1 MGGGR
6 RMRDS
11 WRASPAGLPSPA
23 DLFVG
28 RDGELAALSRMLA
41 HAQTRLITLTGPPG
55 IGKTRL
61 AVACASAHAERSGCA
76 PVFVDL
82 APIRDPALVVVE
94 LAQAVGVEPRRGM
107 DLTGQLAA
115 ALGREERLVVLDNCE
130 HLLTAAPDVGQV
142 LAACP
147 RLRVLATSRE
157 RLRLSAE
164 QEFPVPPLAMP
175 APTDVADLS
184 FLAANPSVALL
195 LDRARRT
202 NPSFDLTSA
211 NALLVASACVRL
223 EGLPL
228 AIELAAARLKVLTPG
243 ELVFRLASRMEVL
256 ASSTRDVPARQRAL
270 RTAIAWSYDLLD
282 SGERALFRR
291 LSVFAGGWTLA
302 DAGSV
307 CTVNGDDVLSIVE
320 SLLDKSLIRRLPGD
334 AEAAEFSMLESL
346 REYSA
351 EQLASH
357 AETEET
363 QARHAGHYTSLAAQ
377 LEASIGLPEE
387 RAWVLRAGRHHA
399 DLRAA
404 LDYCLGAG
412 RDDWALWLAAALG
425 WYHYT
430 RGDLGHGQ
438 ALVDAVLPL
447 TADRYNAADMSDDAT
462 AAGQAGVLIVAGILA
477 WATGETGRAQDLLVS
492 ALERSEG
499 RRDARRAAIACAF
512 LGHAARAGGEWDTSA
527 DWHRRAEAGF
537 RQGGNTQGVAWARH
551 DLGLLARD
559 HGDLRSAVELLR
571 ASLRDFRELDYAW
584 AVAWSAW
591 GLGTTLSAQGRLE
604 EACPLLAEALQIY
617 KEASDTRGVA
627 QCLEAL
633 AYVAS
638 ERAHYE
644 SAARLI
650 GAAAALR
657 LRAAARQPDTEQART
672 SAVELVIARALG
684 PQAADTLMHAG
695 RTMPAQ
701 EAADLAVA
709 VASGAAPGDQDYT
722 QPVSLTPRERQVAA
736 LVASGRTNRQI
747 GRVLGISEKTAEVHL
762 HHVMSKL
769 DARSRAEVAAWAVT
783 HHLSAPARL
792 PPGQTAPSRMNPSS
806 GQEPGPR
813 GYPVIS
819 PIAPSWPRWP
829 RWCPGRGSNPPGY
842 QGLLSRRPP
851 RRWSRIP
858 GGRRA

>member
-1 MGGGR
+1 
-6 RMRDS
+6 MRDAR
-11 WRASPAGLPSPA
+11 RAPHSALPLPA

-28 RDGELAALSRMLA
+28 RDDELAAVFGMLA
-41 HAQTRLITLTGPPG
+41 SLQARLVTLTGPPG

-61 AVACASAHAERSGCA
+61 AVACAVAYAERSGCTA
-76 PVFVDL
+76 VFVDL
-82 APIRDPALVVVE
+82 APVRDPALVMAE
-94 LAQAVGVEPRRGM
+94 LAQAVGVELRGGT

-115 ALGREERLVVLDNCE
+115 ALGSQEWLVVLDNCE
-130 HLLTAAPDVGQV
+130 HLLAAAPDVGQV

-175 APTDVADLS
+175 GPAEVADLGC
-184 FLAANPSVALL
+184 LAANPSVALL

-202 NPSFDLTSA
+202 NPGFDLTSA
-211 NALLVASACVRL
+211 NAQLLANACVRL

-243 ELVFRLASRMEVL
+243 ELVSRLGSRMQVL
-256 ASSTRDVPARQRAL
+256 AGSTRDVPARQRAL
-270 RTAIAWSYDLLD
+270 RSAIAWSYDLLG

-302 DAGSV
+302 DAASV
-307 CTVNGDDVLSIVE
+307 CSLSAGEVLPAVE
-320 SLLDKSLIRRLPGD
+320 SLLEKSLIRRLPGD
-334 AEAAEFSMLESL
+334 EETAEFSMLESL
-346 REYSA
+346 REFAA

-363 QARHAGHYTSLAAQ
+363 RARHARHYAAQ
-377 LEASIGLPEE
+377 AAQFEAAIGLPEE

-404 LDYCLGAG
+404 LDHCLGAG
-412 RDDWALWLAAALG
+412 QDVWALSLAAAIG

-438 ALVDAVLPL
+438 ALMDAVLSLATSKEGP
-447 TADRYNAADMSDDAT
+447 AGHGNDVT
-462 AAGQAGVLIVAGILA
+462 AAGLDGVLIVGGILA
-477 WATGETGRAQDLLVS
+477 WATGETGRAQDLLLR

-499 RRDARRAAIACAF
+499 RDDIRRAAIACAF
-512 LGHAARAGGEWDTSA
+512 LGHVARAGGEWDASA
-527 DWHRRAEAGF
+527 DWHQRAEADF
-537 RQGGNTQGVAWARH
+537 RKGGNTQGVAWARH

-559 HGDLRSAVELLR
+559 RGDLDSAAELLR

-591 GLGTTLSAQGRLE
+591 GLGTTLSVQGRLA
-604 EACPLLAEALQIY
+604 EARPLLAEALRTY
-617 KEASDTRGVA
+617 TDVNDPRGVA
-627 QCLEAL
+627 QCQEAL

-638 ERAHYE
+638 EQAHYE
-644 SAARLI
+644 TAARLI

-657 LRAAARQPDTEQART
+657 ERVAARPPDAEQAT
-672 SAVELVIARALG
+672 NSAVERVLVRALG
-684 PQAADTLMHAG
+684 PHDADRLVHAG

-701 EAADLAVA
+701 RAADLAMA
-709 VASGAAPGDQDYT
+709 VASGTAPGDPERPHQI
-722 QPVSLTPRERQVAA
+722 PLTRRERQVAA

-769 DARSRAEVAAWAVT
+769 DVRSRAEVAAWAVAQ
-783 HHLSAPARL
+783 HLSAP
-792 PPGQTAPSRMNPSS
+792 
-806 GQEPGPR
+806 
-813 GYPVIS
+813 
-819 PIAPSWPRWP
+819 
-829 RWCPGRGSNPPGY
+829 GR
-842 QGLLSRRPP
+842 
-851 RRWSRIP
+851 
-858 GGRRA
+858 